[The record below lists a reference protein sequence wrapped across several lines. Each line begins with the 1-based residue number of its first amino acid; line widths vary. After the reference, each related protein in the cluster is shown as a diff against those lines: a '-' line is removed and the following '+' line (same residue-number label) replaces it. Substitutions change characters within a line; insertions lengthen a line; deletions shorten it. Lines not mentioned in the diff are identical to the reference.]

1 MKQFDIFFDN
11 DNKLYQVRTKTD
23 TTTIEFTDSE
33 KELIFKDLIR
43 LYDTRDKIS
52 FSTIQKLLNKADY
65 NKLLDVV
72 KELQECGIL
81 DELNFEAEGAT
92 VISDIYN
99 EVNHK
104 PVSEMKIAYIGNTD
118 FGNQVKE
125 KSSEYN
131 IEHFVIYSIDEL
143 SDETIESILCNS
155 DFIIVDSLTWNPYK
169 GV

>member
-72 KELQECGIL
+72 KELQECGIPKQKVPL
-81 DELNFEAEGAT
+81 LFL
-92 VISDIYN
+92 IYI
-99 EVNHK
+99 
-104 PVSEMKIAYIGNTD
+104 MK
-118 FGNQVKE
+118 
-125 KSSEYN
+125 
-131 IEHFVIYSIDEL
+131 SI
-143 SDETIESILCNS
+143 TNR
-155 DFIIVDSLTWNPYK
+155 FQK
-169 GV
+169 